1 MMSFVKPHEGGR
13 ESHAHEHAQH
23 PPYPLPDITSISK
36 PSFLVFRIPIML
48 ISIPLMPILSSPSP
62 LPLLMPLPVHAW
74 LLQTSLAP
82 FHNPDVSRSVDQR
95 TEGRLRHAQEAAAV
109 VAAATTTLQS
119 AAIFQYHS
127 NGDDCGAQVLSGA
140 VDDGVAEV
148 MKGKLEISL
157 SDLWTKK
164 P

>member
-1 MMSFVKPHEGGR
+1 MPIARHYLHLQAFVFSFHNTHHAYLHT
-13 ESHAHEHAQH
+13 SHAH
-23 PPYPLPDITSISK
+23 
-36 PSFLVFRIPIML
+36 SFLTI
-48 ISIPLMPILSSPSP
+48 PSP
-62 LPLLMPLPVHAW
+62 PLDAHSRPHMA
-74 LLQTSLAP
+74 A
-82 FHNPDVSRSVDQR
+82 HNPDISRSVDQR
-95 TEGRLRHAQEAAAV
+95 TEGRLRHAQEAT
-109 VAAATTTLQS
+109 AAAAAAATTLQS

-127 NGDDCGAQVLSGA
+127 NGDDCGAQVLAGA